1 MKESKYNKY
10 DFCLFLLILCTAA
23 GMWGGAFKP
32 ARIISIVFFVPLLL
46 SYGKVKLKL
55 IRGIAVF
62 LVFLIIWSLFS
73 MLWTPNIESGVSEWG
88 NMILRI
94 LFFSEVIVFGLL
106 SKNTSNTLVNGW
118 SIAFLITAIIAVWE
132 LNTGNHLDISNYS
145 EGEGDINLGNGNIM
159 ARQFAAATFYNYNGY
174 VTFICFCLPF
184 LFGLSYRWTR
194 GVKQLMAVVPIVLVL
209 YVFILNASRGGI
221 IGFLIFAAVFFFYRL
236 PKSSLSAKFSYA
248 LILVGVVLFFFYSW
262 ELISF
267 YLEYRMENSGL
278 SSSRTQIWVSCWD
291 AFLETGFMG
300 CGVGG
305 VMDILAKHHAYIPQP
320 HNFFIEVL
328 LEFGIIVFVW
338 MLVLMVKVYR
348 KGRFSKSDFVKYVRN
363 SSLLAI
369 PFITMIDSGYV
380 QSVHIWAFLSS
391 LLLVNVKYDCAVN
404 S

>member
-118 SIAFLITAIIAVWE
+118 SIAFIITAIIAVWE
-132 LNTGNHLDISNYS
+132 LNTGNHLEISNYS
-145 EGEGDINLGNGNIM
+145 EGEGDINLGHGNIM

-194 GVKQLMAVVPIVLVL
+194 GVKQLLAVASVVLVL

-221 IGFLIFAAVFFFYRL
+221 IGFTIFAAVFLFYRL
-236 PKSSLSAKFSYA
+236 PKSSLSAKLSYA
-248 LILVGVVLFFFYSW
+248 LILVVIVFFIFYSW

-267 YLEYRMENSGL
+267 YLEYRIENEGL
-278 SSSRTQIWVSCWD
+278 SSSRTQIWSICWD
-291 AFLETGFMG
+291 VLLETGFIG

-305 VMDILAKHHAYIPQP
+305 VIDILTKHHAFIPQP

-348 KGRFSKSDFVKYVRN
+348 KGRFCKSDFVKYVRI

-380 QSVHIWAFLSS
+380 QSIHIWAFLGS
-391 LLLVNVKYDCAVN
+391 LLLINVKDDSVIN
-404 S
+404 L